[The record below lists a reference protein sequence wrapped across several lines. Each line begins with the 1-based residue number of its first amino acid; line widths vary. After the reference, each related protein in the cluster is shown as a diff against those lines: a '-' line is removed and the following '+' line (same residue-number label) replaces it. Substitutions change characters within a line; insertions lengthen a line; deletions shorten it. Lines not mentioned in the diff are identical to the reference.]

1 MHQVVV
7 KKTPNPNLHD
17 GRLRVAVTWC
27 EARRYIQKP
36 DLVVLVLL
44 WFGDNKRHHR
54 FVFRLCAP
62 LVRRH
67 HPPPPTRVA
76 GPISRDESSF
86 PGVPLVGGVVLH
98 YRWRNDINGGR
109 RRGGR
114 HWGST
119 MTAAVLCISV
129 RCADHDGDGEVTRR
143 ERGGA
148 DQELMGQIGEGR
160 GGEGAR
166 RWLGSN
172 LPRRFIYAYKG
183 TRLVISH

>member
-1 MHQVVV
+1 MA
-7 KKTPNPNLHD
+7 
-17 GRLRVAVTWC
+17 VAWR

-36 DLVVLVLL
+36 DLVVLVFL
-44 WFGDNKRHHR
+44 WFGDDERHHR

-114 HWGST
+114 REGST
-119 MTAAVLCISV
+119 MDAAVLYISA
-129 RCADHDGDGEVTRR
+129 RCADNDGDGEASRR
-143 ERGGA
+143 K
-148 DQELMGQIGEGR
+148 R
-160 GGEGAR
+160 GGESEAAPIM
-166 RWLGSN
+166 S
-172 LPRRFIYAYKG
+172 
-183 TRLVISH
+183 